1 MSDHFPICDLRFDL
15 ETSPAKIEAHLTR
28 FLRKL
33 RWVAQG
39 HDPADFD
46 AVCDDECWDDAMRAC
61 RPSLHDGD
69 RIRRRASSLADRR
82 LSASGVAHLGRDA
95 RETLAG
101 LKHGVRMV
109 RLASEHRAD
118 EIAAALHEEMP
129 WMARATEIAWH
140 ALRESV
146 REGAPAVRLPPLL
159 LDGPPGIGKSHWARR
174 VAELIGA
181 PSELIDAA
189 NEPAGFAVAGSQQ
202 GWSTAHPGRP
212 VELILRERV
221 GNPVIVIDEVDKV
234 GDVRSKK
241 GFSFAL
247 SNALLPLLEPLSART
262 WNCPYYRVRFDLR
275 WFSWVLTSNDR
286 RAVPAPLL
294 SRCRVL
300 DIPPLSGAHL
310 AYFACREGLA
320 RGLSA
325 DAVAALADMLRGAG
339 RGWDLRAVLKLI
351 EGIVAHEN
359 RPTLQ

>member
-1 MSDHFPICDLRFDL
+1 MSEHFPICDLRFDF
-15 ETSPAKIEAHLTR
+15 ETSPAKIEAELTR

-46 AVCDDECWDDAMRAC
+46 AVRDDHRWDDAMRAC
-61 RPSLHDGD
+61 RPSLQDGD
-69 RIRRRASSLADRR
+69 RIRRRASALADRR
-82 LSASGVAHLGRDA
+82 LRASGMAHLGRDA

-101 LKHGVRMV
+101 LKQGVRMV
-109 RLASEHRAD
+109 RLASEHHAD

-129 WMARATEIAWH
+129 WMSRASEIAWN
-140 ALRESV
+140 AMGKSV
-146 REGAPAVRLPPLL
+146 REGAPAVRFPPLL
-159 LDGPPGIGKSHWARR
+159 LDGPPGIGKSHWSRR
-174 VAELIGA
+174 LAELIGM

-189 NEPAGFAVAGSQQ
+189 NEPAGFAVAGSQR
-202 GWSTAHPGRP
+202 GWATAQPGRP

-221 GNPVIVIDEVDKV
+221 GNPVIVIDEVDKI
-234 GDVRSKK
+234 GDVRSDR

-262 WNCPYYRVRFDLR
+262 WNCPYYRVRFDMR
-275 WFSWVLTSNDR
+275 WISWILTSNNR

-310 AYFACREGLA
+310 AYFARREGTA
-320 RGLSA
+320 RGLPA
-325 DAVAALADMLRGAG
+325 DTVDALADMLRGAG
-339 RGWDLRAVLKLI
+339 RGWDLRAVIKLI
-351 EGIVAHEN
+351 DGLVAHEN